1 MLKQSTCQVC
11 HNKIPAGRRLCDTH
25 RKHRKPAP
33 SRAACVPMWS
43 RILSVR
49 DAGTFSATAPALVT
63 TADIL
68 ALRDKSTIS
77 CSGVEFE
84 VAADLAQR
92 WNEWMAVAQ

>member
-1 MLKQSTCQVC
+1 MQRQSTCQVC

-25 RKHRKPAP
+25 RKRTPAP
-33 SRAACVPMWS
+33 SRAACVPMWA
-43 RILSVR
+43 RVLAVR

-77 CSGVEFE
+77 CSGAEFE

-92 WNEWMAVAQ
+92 WNEWMAVTQ